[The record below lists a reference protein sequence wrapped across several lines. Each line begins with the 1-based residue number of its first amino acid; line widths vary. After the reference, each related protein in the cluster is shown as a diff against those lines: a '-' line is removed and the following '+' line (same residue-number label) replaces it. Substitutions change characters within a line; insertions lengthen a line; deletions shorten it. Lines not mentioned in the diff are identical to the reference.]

1 MTSDPTNPDEGNRV
15 GYGRPPIETRFKKGQ
30 SGNPKG
36 RPKSS
41 TSKPAILTRVLGEK
55 RRLDSQPRG
64 ARAWYSMLELLVMA
78 LKQRAVSG
86 HMAATKLFDEVSEKY
101 GTPQCDGPTKHGFL
115 IVPEKLSEEE
125 WEALYSP
132 KDEIPEDPDA

>member
-1 MTSDPTNPDEGNRV
+1 MTSKPTNPDDGNRV

-64 ARAWYSMLELLVMA
+64 ARAWYSMLEPLVMA

-101 GTPQCDGPTKHGFL
+101 GTTQSDGPPKHGFL

-132 KDEIPEDPDA
+132 KDEIPDDPDA